1 MIEKWIN
8 RYKRA
13 FRFVTYDMWHVDMV
27 HYRRRDAFLI
37 KQLKIFTIAFRR
49 FFEDRVMIRCS
60 ALSYYSLMAIVPLLA
75 LLFAISKGLGIAD
88 GLRAFLEQHFGE
100 QNEVIE
106 FLLQF
111 ADSAIANTSTGLL
124 SSLGVVFL
132 MWSVIKVLNNI
143 ESAFN
148 DVWQVKR
155 PRPLSRKF
163 ADYSAFIFIVPIII
177 AFSSAISL
185 SLRYHVGS
193 WMQDIPVLEQL
204 GTLFGTLVPFALV
217 FLALTF
223 IYAAVPFTK
232 VRIGPAFI
240 AAVIAGTA
248 FQLTQ
253 NLYIFSQITVSK
265 YGAIYGAFAAVPLL
279 CLWLQISWTI
289 ILFGAEL
296 AFAYQNLERY
306 HYEATSDHI
315 SPFQREVSGILIA
328 RLIAKRFVDA
338 RPPYTIAELAN
349 ELNLPYRVVRNS
361 IEDLQKCNLL
371 SEVTVQGRR
380 KSRDNAYQPASDVH
394 HMSIAS
400 VYKALNHL
408 GQVALAEE
416 YNADMKHIVNVL
428 TGHFESF
435 AKSDGNKLLIE
446 I

>member
-8 RYKRA
+8 LYRRA

-27 HYRRRDAFLI
+27 HYKRRDAFLI

-49 FFEDRVMIRCS
+49 FFEDKVTIRCS
-60 ALSYYSLMAIVPLLA
+60 ALSYYSLMAIVPLMA
-75 LLFAISKGLGIAD
+75 LLFAISKGLGVSD
-88 GLRAFLEQHFGE
+88 MLRIFLEQSLGE
-100 QNEVIE
+100 HNEIIE
-106 FLLQF
+106 FLLRF
-111 ADSAIANTSTGLL
+111 ADNAIANTHTGVLG
-124 SSLGVVFL
+124 SLGIVFL

-163 ADYSAFIFIVPIII
+163 ADYSAFILTVPIII
-177 AFSSAISL
+177 AFSTAISL
-185 SLRYHVGS
+185 LVRYHIGS
-193 WMQDIPVLEQL
+193 WIQDIPVLEHL
-204 GTLFGTLVPFALV
+204 GPLFGTFVPFLLV

-232 VRIGPAFI
+232 VRMGPAFI
-240 AAVIAGTA
+240 AAVIAGIA

-253 NLYIFSQITVSK
+253 NMYIFSQITVSK
-265 YGAIYGAFAAVPLL
+265 YGTIYGAFAALPLL
-279 CLWLQISWTI
+279 CLWLQISWII

-328 RLIAKRFVDA
+328 RLISKRFVKGD
-338 RPPYTIAELAN
+338 PPYTVAELTN

-361 IEDLQKCNLL
+361 IEDLQQCNLL
-371 SEVTVQGRR
+371 SEVHVQGRR
-380 KSRDNAYQPASDVH
+380 KSRDHAYQPALDVH
-394 HMSIAS
+394 SLSIAS
-400 VYKALNHL
+400 VYKSLNHI

-416 YNADMKHIVNVL
+416 DNADMKHIVNVL
-428 TGHFESF
+428 TKHFETF
-435 AKSDGNKLLIE
+435 ARSDENKLLID